1 MRDTHGEKEG
11 GKETW
16 SQTQGQGNPVRL
28 DSAVTQGMWGKEG
41 TLLEDGNRSRALI
54 RLRKPF
60 RAVCLVGKV
69 GISSEL

>member
-1 MRDTHGEKEG
+1 MSDAQGEKEG

-28 DSAVTQGMWGKEG
+28 DSAVTQGMRGKEG

-54 RLRKPF
+54 R
-60 RAVCLVGKV
+60 
-69 GISSEL
+69 